1 MYYSLNPLFKKAFD
15 YLTSHSFQ
23 DMENGLY
30 EVEGKDILAI
40 VNSYETQPAEER
52 VWEGHKKY
60 IDIQFVAK
68 GVENM
73 GHSPIQFAKVL
84 QDYDAEN
91 DFTKFDTIGNEVT
104 VPENYFTIFF
114 PHDVHKP
121 NLHQAQASF
130 VKKVVMK
137 VKMPEPLLQLTLATN
152 NPHKLDEIRQKL
164 IGSGIEIISLKD
176 AGVNED
182 LPETGTTLEENA
194 FQKANRVY
202 SKYGHNCFADDTG
215 LEVDALNGD
224 PGVYSAR
231 YAGEHASFKD
241 NVQKLLEALKGKTN
255 RKARFRTVISLIL
268 DATEYRFEGVI
279 EGKIADYPSG
289 QAGFGYDPVFI
300 PDGYDRTFAEM
311 DTSLKNKISHRALA
325 VEKLVKFLKED
336 FLN

>member
-15 YLTSHSFQ
+15 YLTSHSFV
-23 DMENGLY
+23 DMDNGVH
-30 EVEGKDILAI
+30 EVEGKDIMAI
-40 VNSYETQPAEER
+40 VNSYDTQPAAER
-52 VWEGHKKY
+52 IWEGHKKY

-68 GVENM
+68 GTENM
-73 GHSPIQFAKVL
+73 GHSPIQFAKVI

-91 DFTKFDTIGNEVT
+91 DFTKFEAAGNEIT

-121 NLHQAQASF
+121 NLIFQHAAF

-137 VKMPEPLLQLTLATN
+137 VRVPDPLIQLTLASN
-152 NPHKLDEIRQKL
+152 NQHKLEEIKQKL
-164 IGSGIEIISLKD
+164 IGTGIEIISLKD
-176 AGVNED
+176 AGVTEE

-215 LEVDALNGD
+215 LEVDALHGE

-231 YAGEHASFKD
+231 YAGEHAGFKE
-241 NVQKLLEALKGKTN
+241 NIEKLLRALEGKTN

-268 DATEYRFEGVI
+268 DAAEYRFEGVI
-279 EGKIADYPSG
+279 EGKIADYPTG

-311 DTSLKNKISHRALA
+311 DSALKNKISHRAIA
-325 VEKLVKFLKED
+325 IEKLVKFLKED